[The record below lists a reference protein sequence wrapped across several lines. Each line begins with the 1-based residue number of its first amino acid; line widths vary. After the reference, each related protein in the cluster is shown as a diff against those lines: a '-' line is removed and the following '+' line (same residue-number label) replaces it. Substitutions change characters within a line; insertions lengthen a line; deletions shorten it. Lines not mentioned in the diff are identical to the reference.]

1 VSGCLPQPAPERDP
15 ALDDGVL
22 TPGPVLELG
31 GWHAVARWGG
41 IAILPWRGDHLA
53 ANAAGLSCAPLVPE
67 RFDGATALVRVQR
80 GRAATAAAIASAWAA
95 LPLAGEL
102 AITGAND
109 LGIGS
114 WCERV
119 AAVAGAPLRLVTRAK
134 ARVAV
139 FRRHAGPRPELPA
152 DGQVPFLPSDARLL
166 RAVPGVFS
174 GDGLDEGTRL
184 LLSHLPA
191 LAPASRIADLGC
203 GMGHLGLAALTNWP
217 AAVADLLDAD
227 HRAVRSANHNAAML
241 GLTDRCQVHWWT
253 TNEPI
258 PASGHDL
265 VLCNPPCHQG
275 TSVDL
280 GVARQLFAVAGA
292 MALPV
297 ARLLVVANRRLPYE
311 ADLARFGRVESLVET
326 AGFKLLLATR
336 G

>member
-1 VSGCLPQPAPERDP
+1 MSGCLPQPSPDRDP

-22 TPGPVLELG
+22 EPGPVLELG
-31 GWHAVARWGG
+31 GWHAVARRGG
-41 IAILPWRGDHLA
+41 LAVLPWRGDHLA
-53 ANAAGLSCAPLVPE
+53 ALAAGLSCAPLVPA
-67 RFDGATALVRVQR
+67 RCAGRTALVRIQR
-80 GRAATAAAIASAWAA
+80 GRTATAAAIAAAWAA
-95 LPLAGEL
+95 LPVDGQL
-102 AITGAND
+102 AITGANE

-119 AAVAGAPLRLVTRAK
+119 AAVAGEPLRLLARAK

-139 FRRHAGPRPELPA
+139 FRRHEGPGPAMPA
-152 DGQVPFLPSDARLL
+152 DGQVPFLPGDVRSL

-174 GDGLDEGTRL
+174 GDDLDEGTAL
-184 LLSHLPA
+184 LLAHLPS

-203 GMGHLGLAALTNWP
+203 GMGHLGLVALSHWP
-217 AAVADLLDAD
+217 TAVADLLDAD
-227 HRAVRSANHNAAML
+227 HRAVRSALDNAALL
-241 GLTDRCQVHWWT
+241 GLGERCRVHWWT
-253 TNEPI
+253 TSEAI

-275 TSVDL
+275 SNVDL

-292 MALPV
+292 MALPA